1 MQRILKVN
9 ENSSLDAP
17 EGFAKLREEIARL
30 QEAAPATVT
39 AGHLDLGPDLW
50 LSADPAGQAEL
61 SCQPSD
67 AGVTLHL
74 EGGDSGGWAALGMR
88 LPLEALKQAR
98 YLGLLVRLSDGD
110 VISFTP
116 TLRYRHPDGVTD
128 VHTPGPVILAG
139 GPREHLSHIPLAPE
153 HLDRATG
160 CELNLFFHNDSFAAD
175 FTAIE
180 PLLIF

>member
-1 MQRILKVN
+1 MQEEKTIAVTDMLNALRGQL
-9 ENSSLDAP
+9 AH
-17 EGFAKLREEIARL
+17 LREGDPVA
-30 QEAAPATVT
+30 VT

-128 VHTPGPVILAG
+128 VRTPGPVILAG
-139 GPREHLSHIPLAPE
+139 GAREHLSHIPLAPE